1 MSMDFKE
8 LKRRK
13 ERGVSNE
20 EFMDQSK
27 EFFKDADSIV
37 VVGVDKNGLIS
48 SFYTQSTSLQAIGM
62 MEVAK
67 EQLIQGMEV

>member
-1 MSMDFKE
+1 MDFLE
-8 LKRRK
+8 LKHKK

-27 EFFKDADSIV
+27 EFFKYADSIV
-37 VVGVDKNGLIS
+37 VVGVDKDGMIS

-62 MEVAK
+62 MDVAK
-67 EQLIQGMEV
+67 VQLIQEMEV

>member
-1 MSMDFKE
+1 MNFKE
-8 LKRRK
+8 LKRKK

-27 EFFKDADSIV
+27 EFFKDAESIV
-37 VVGVDKNGLIS
+37 VVGVHQNGIIS
-48 SFYTQSTSLQAIGM
+48 SFYTQSTSLNAIGM

-67 EQLIQGMEV
+67 QQLIQEMEA

>member
-1 MSMDFKE
+1 MEFKE
-8 LKRRK
+8 LKRKK

-27 EFFKDADSIV
+27 AFFKDADSIV
-37 VVGVDKNGLIS
+37 VVGVDKDGLIS

-67 EQLIQGMEV
+67 SQLIDEMEV

>member
-1 MSMDFKE
+1 
-8 LKRRK
+8 
-13 ERGVSNE
+13 
-20 EFMDQSK
+20 MDQSK

-37 VVGVDKNGLIS
+37 VVGVDKDGLIS

-67 EQLIQGMEV
+67 EQLIQEMEV

>member
-1 MSMDFKE
+1 MSVDFKE
-8 LKRRK
+8 IKRRK

-20 EFMDQSK
+20 EFMVQSK

-37 VVGVDKNGLIS
+37 VVGVDKDGLIS

-67 EQLIQGMEV
+67 EQLIQEMEV